1 MDYVVDYSKCYIEVC
16 KNNSNKIEI
25 FLIDKMSKKRLGKI
39 NGVKNLVIFLEVLEH
54 FKYYKNSNG
63 SFIYLQCD
71 KIMSLYDDWNQA
83 FTKYRINSANG
94 DDVNRILSK
103 EIKRTIVSVTLL
115 ASIIFVGSQ
124 VKDTKIYANNHT
136 RNEQNTDNYTSDE
149 IQSSKDGEKSYDSDI
164 VGPSPYVT
172 IGPKL
177 SPYDYGEEIFTR
189 YDLSDSQ
196 ILQLARLCAQ
206 EQGIDSMEAISDE
219 ASLMANIFEV
229 TYNGAYKGEK
239 GADGLVSFVRNSGW
253 FANSREIMSNGSSNN
268 PINNEIID
276 TVKTALVDGIRT
288 LPQGVIEH
296 DGHSEVYIDSY
307 SEIVRQNSQY
317 FDNPIS
323 YYFFRYAGKNS
334 SKDPMGYIKADDID
348 GNKYYDYNGDIYQCS
363 FDDNGILQRVCI
375 WKNKSKSK

>member
-1 MDYVVDYSKCYIEVC
+1 
-16 KNNSNKIEI
+16 
-25 FLIDKMSKKRLGKI
+25 
-39 NGVKNLVIFLEVLEH
+39 
-54 FKYYKNSNG
+54 
-63 SFIYLQCD
+63 
-71 KIMSLYDDWNQA
+71 
-83 FTKYRINSANG
+83 
-94 DDVNRILSK
+94 
-103 EIKRTIVSVTLL
+103 
-115 ASIIFVGSQ
+115 
-124 VKDTKIYANNHT
+124 
-136 RNEQNTDNYTSDE
+136 
-149 IQSSKDGEKSYDSDI
+149 
-164 VGPSPYVT
+164 
-172 IGPKL
+172 
-177 SPYDYGEEIFTR
+177 
-189 YDLSDSQ
+189 
-196 ILQLARLCAQ
+196 
-206 EQGIDSMEAISDE
+206 
-219 ASLMANIFEV
+219 
-229 TYNGAYKGEK
+229 
-239 GADGLVSFVRNSGW
+239 
-253 FANSREIMSNGSSNN
+253 MSNGSSNN